1 VSEAAQA
8 VGRPSRLVLLGH
20 PVAHSLSPVFQNAAL
35 VHAGIPLRYEA
46 LDIAPDQLQRAL
58 AQLTEQDAAGNVTI
72 PHKEAV
78 ARACARRTAVAED
91 AGAVNVFWVEEGELV
106 GDNTDVPAFDEV
118 ATALLGG
125 LSPPRNAR
133 VAVLGAGGAAAAALV
148 AASSWPGVQV
158 RIWGRSPER
167 AAALCARSGGVAEPV
182 STPLEAVH
190 GATLVVN
197 ATPIGLVDADA
208 LAMAVTHLPPTA
220 AVLDLVYRSGETAWV
235 RAARE
240 RGHRAADGLGML
252 IAQGALAFERWFGIV
267 PDREVM
273 WDAVR
278 RPAGGA
284 VVTPH

>member
-1 VSEAAQA
+1 VSAPT
-8 VGRPSRLVLLGH
+8 GRPSRLVLLGH

-35 VHAGIPLRYEA
+35 AHAGIPVRYEA
-46 LDIAPDQLQRAL
+46 ADVTPDQLPAAL
-58 AQLTEQDAAGNVTI
+58 AQLTAEGAAGNVTI
-72 PHKEAV
+72 PHKEA
-78 ARACARRTAVAED
+78 AAEACARLTAVAED

-118 ATALLGG
+118 ATALLDGRR
-125 LSPPRNAR
+125 RNAR

-148 AASSWPGVQV
+148 AASAWPGVQIRV
-158 RIWGRSPER
+158 WGRSPER
-167 AAALCARSGGVAEPV
+167 AAALCARCRGGVAGVAVPA
-182 STPLEAVH
+182 STPLEAVE

-208 LAMAVTHLPPTA
+208 LAMAVSHLPRGA
-220 AVLDLVYRSGETAWV
+220 AVLDLVYRAGETAWV

-252 IAQGALAFERWFGIV
+252 IAQGALAFERWFGIA
-267 PDREVM
+267 PDRQVM

-278 RPAGGA
+278 QPVAGPG
-284 VVTPH
+284 VTPH